1 MQALSWTR
9 AAWQAISAEEVKACW
24 DRTSILPVRLCSD
37 ADAPHATE
45 NELAAQAALQHAVK
59 ACNQHAPESEVQH
72 MLSAEV
78 IASADACVEVHGASA
93 EQHSIREIESNLKEE
108 TAGLD
113 QPEDTEIGEGEG
125 GERAL
130 IHDLVHA
137 LQIAS
142 ELQRYADRHSA
153 ALGEQCVQ
161 ATDLLVNRTRRTP
174 VHSDMKQAT
183 LLSMLQIELEKVFVG
198 HKFSL
203 NLRMH

>member
-24 DRTSILPVRLCSD
+24 DRASILPVRLCSD
-37 ADAPHATE
+37 ADAPHTTE
-45 NELAAQAALQHAVK
+45 NAALQHAVK
-59 ACNQHAPESEVQH
+59 ACNQHAPESEVQD

-125 GERAL
+125 GQRAL
-130 IHDLVHA
+130 IHDLVHV

-174 VHSDMKQAT
+174 VHSDMEQAT
-183 LLSMLQIELEKVFVG
+183 LLSMLEIELEKVFIR

>member
-1 MQALSWTR
+1 MMHSQGTR
-9 AAWQAISAEEVKACW
+9 GRRC
-24 DRTSILPVRLCSD
+24 RSD
-37 ADAPHATE
+37 GTE
-45 NELAAQAALQHAVK
+45 LGV
-59 ACNQHAPESEVQH
+59 
-72 MLSAEV
+72 
-78 IASADACVEVHGASA
+78 
-93 EQHSIREIESNLKEE
+93 REIESNLKEE
-108 TAGLD
+108 TAGPD

-125 GERAL
+125 GQRAL

-161 ATDLLVNRTRRTP
+161 ATDLLVNRTRRTL

-183 LLSMLQIELEKVFVG
+183 PLFMLQTELEKVLVE
-198 HKFSL
+198 HKFPL